1 MSGESL
7 ALASAVLDG
16 RIVVSGSQ
24 SARMAALLARQA
36 LEDTV
41 MGLCGQEMS
50 QASMR
55 ARLSY
60 LRAFA
65 DSRTADSAAIAWNG
79 LSQACH
85 HHAYELTPSRG
96 EVSHLIDLVAT
107 LRVAKP

>member
-1 MSGESL
+1 M
-7 ALASAVLDG
+7 LDG
-16 RIVVSGSQ
+16 RLVVPGPQ

-41 MGLCGQEMS
+41 MGLCGREMS

-55 ARLSY
+55 TRLSY

-65 DSRTADSAAIAWNG
+65 DSRTADGAAIAWHG

-85 HHAYELTPSRG
+85 HHAYELSPSRG
-96 EVSHLIDLVAT
+96 EVSRLIDLVAT
-107 LRVAKP
+107 LKAAKP